1 MAGDRGGTLAADTSG
16 TDEQNAMRIGDLHG
30 LIRRTV

>member
-1 MAGDRGGTLAADTSG
+1 MGGDRGGTLAADTSG
-16 TDEQNAMRIGDLHG
+16 TDKQNSMRIGDLHG